1 MTPFGLWS
9 VINTTWNTWFTT
21 QLLYHMCVCIFK
33 HIHNGVKN
41 VITMYDNWEL
51 TKFSIYSLI
60 GLHICI
66 LWRSVRT
73 MSIYDYNL
81 SNCCTSIV
89 SGIICDSVISDV
101 VIKKSFSSFIM
112 DIYIIHR
119 FIFKLI
125 SKDLYYSVF
134 FNWFAV
140 YISKGKCINLIFFY
154 WRKQIKCLWQK
165 NGYHR

>member
-1 MTPFGLWS
+1 
-9 VINTTWNTWFTT
+9 
-21 QLLYHMCVCIFK
+21 
-33 HIHNGVKN
+33 
-41 VITMYDNWEL
+41 MYDNWEL

-60 GLHICI
+60 GIHICI

-73 MSIYDYNL
+73 MSIYDNTL
-81 SNCCTSIV
+81 FNCCTCIV
-89 SGIICDSVISDV
+89 SGIICDSVLSDV

-125 SKDLYYSVF
+125 STDLYYSVL

-154 WRKQIKCLWQK
+154 WRKQIKCLWKKKWISQVSYWCFVHCYYIAECIW
-165 NGYHR
+165 NILVLTFSL